1 MVLIISISVEPLKK
15 LRTATVTVNV
25 LVMRQDFENGHKFFL
40 EEQVTFV
47 EGKKVDQVDI
57 KVLTIHMRSNGKEYK
72 RTVEAIAFEQSH
84 MKEKTVQKIC
94 NKGMW
99 FTNWGIVTF
108 RIYYQILNFYFIC

>member
-47 EGKKVDQVDI
+47 EGKKVHQVDI

-94 NKGMW
+94 NKGM
-99 FTNWGIVTF
+99 
-108 RIYYQILNFYFIC
+108 